1 MVRTHPFPRALAGAL
16 AITAVAAQVAVA
28 QPRDFGPPGAEHAAA
43 QSPRQDL
50 RSPDAKSAAAP
61 SPQPRQDLRS
71 PDAKSAAAPSPQ
83 PRQDLRSPDAKPAP
97 LRQPARPVTGGGS
110 DGTPWA
116 LFGLGIAGA
125 CVALG
130 GTAGIAG
137 RSRRTRRARV
147 TA

>member
-1 MVRTHPFPRALAGAL
+1 MVRNHPFPRALAGAL

-28 QPRDFGPPGAEHAAA
+28 QPRDFGAEQAAA
-43 QSPRQDL
+43 QSQQRQDL
-50 RSPDAKSAAAP
+50 RSPDAKGAAAQ
-61 SPQPRQDLRS
+61 PQSRQDLRS
-71 PDAKSAAAPSPQ
+71 PDAKEATGVLAQEQRYSAYGT
-83 PRQDLRSPDAKPAP
+83 PAP
-97 LRQPARPVTGGGS
+97 LRQPARPVTGGGGH
-110 DGTPWA
+110 DDTPWA

-137 RSRRTRRARV
+137 RSRRSRRARV